1 MNIGGLQKV
10 SLMDYPGKISA
21 VVFTQGCNFRCPY
34 CHNPELVLP
43 ELYQECLPE
52 EEIFSYLEKRRGK
65 LEAVAITGGEP
76 AIQKDILSF
85 ARRVKAMGY
94 LLKMDTNGS
103 MPEVL
108 KELIRCRLLDY
119 IAMDLKAP
127 LKKYAAVTRTKI
139 NGKTILRSIETVAA
153 SGLNHEFRTT
163 IVKSQLN
170 EADILAI
177 VNLIGK
183 APLYVL
189 QRYEATKPLDK
200 NFLFE
205 ATYSKEELGA
215 LKLKLGKKIA
225 QVVIR

>member
-21 VVFTQGCNFRCPY
+21 VIFTQGCNFRCPY
-34 CHNPELVLP
+34 CHNPELVKP

-52 EEIFSYLEKRRGK
+52 DEIFSYLEKRRGK
-65 LEAVAITGGEP
+65 LEGVTITGGEP
-76 AIQKDILSF
+76 AIQKDVLKF
-85 ARRVKAMGY
+85 ARRIKAMGY
-94 LLKMDTNGS
+94 LIKMDTNGS

-108 KELIRCRLLDY
+108 EELIRCRLVDY

-127 LKKYAAVTRTKI
+127 LKKYAAVTQTNI
-139 NGKTILRSIETVAA
+139 NRETIVRSLEIVAT
-153 SGLNHEFRTT
+153 SGLNYEFRTT

-177 VNLIGK
+177 GKLIGK
-183 APLYVL
+183 APLYAL

-200 NFLFE
+200 NFLSE
-205 ATYSKEELGA
+205 ATYSKEELDV
-215 LKLKLGKKIA
+215 LKIKLEKKIA
-225 QVVIR
+225 RVIIR